1 MHFFYCSSNFS
12 HLEPDDIR
20 GQISVHIFAPNRGYC
35 SRIPEYVNMYSQTI
49 SSEPRT
55 VIKGKMSQSSVKLS
69 IQMPFFSFTVCIDCR
84 LDLRHAL
91 SFGTS
96 VCCAIICLFMAGFLG
111 AYSVFKMTAS
121 KQTPKLVKVRS
132 CSIDSKILMGGE
144 KFLSPL

>member
-1 MHFFYCSSNFS
+1 
-12 HLEPDDIR
+12 
-20 GQISVHIFAPNRGYC
+20 
-35 SRIPEYVNMYSQTI
+35 
-49 SSEPRT
+49 
-55 VIKGKMSQSSVKLS
+55 
-69 IQMPFFSFTVCIDCR
+69 MPFFSFTVCIDCR

-121 KQTPKLVKVRS
+121 KQTPKLVEVRS

-144 KFLSPL
+144 KILSPLKPSLRADLKLARTL